1 MDNLCDDHRPEEELR
16 IKEDWTRPEL
26 KHIGI
31 DVTRSGIDATEDGT
45 GPS

>member
-1 MDNLCDDHRPEEELR
+1 MDKHRDDRQPEEELR
-16 IKEDWTRPEL
+16 TKEDWTRPEL